1 MGSEENFALRW
12 NDFHANITSSFKHL
26 RSSPDFQDVTLMCG
40 IDTEIRAHKV
50 ERGNFYQVT
59 NFYVLFSGN
68 FVRLFALLP
77 VYPVPHLLPQSCG
90 GDATRCAV

>member
-1 MGSEENFALRW
+1 MGSQENFALRW

-50 ERGNFYQVT
+50 CYTSNSMG
-59 NFYVLFSGN
+59 S
-68 FVRLFALLP
+68 
-77 VYPVPHLLPQSCG
+77 
-90 GDATRCAV
+90 